1 MPISH
6 TQAKKIVFKLM
17 LFQLL
22 IGLIGAGCFALI
34 GGEIY
39 LISSVLGVL
48 TIWSGTLLAYIKN
61 FMRTISKI
69 EQSFRS
75 FFQTSMLKYWLSA
88 TLAGIFILNF
98 ELEFVPF
105 VGGMIITVIGYWPM
119 LILDKSS

>member
-17 LFQLL
+17 LFQLF
-22 IGLIGAGCFALI
+22 IGLIGAGCFALF
-34 GGEIY
+34 GGKIY

-48 TIWSGTLLAYIKN
+48 TIWAGTLLAYIKN
-61 FMRTISKI
+61 FMRIISKI

-75 FFQTSMLKYWLSA
+75 FFQTSMLKYGLSA

-119 LILDKSS
+119 LILDKST

>member
-6 TQAKKIVFKLM
+6 NQAKKIVFKLM

-48 TIWSGTLLAYIKN
+48 TIWAGTLLAYIKN
-61 FMRTISKI
+61 FMRIISKI

-75 FFQTSMLKYWLSA
+75 FFQTSMLKYGLSA

-119 LILDKSS
+119 LILDKST

>member
-6 TQAKKIVFKLM
+6 TQAKKIVFKLV
-17 LFQLL
+17 LFQLF
-22 IGLIGAGCFALI
+22 IGLIAAGCFALI

-48 TIWSGTLLAYIKN
+48 TIWAGTLLAYIKN
-61 FMRTISKI
+61 FIRTISKI

-75 FFQTSMLKYWLSA
+75 FFQTSMLKYGLSA
-88 TLAGIFILNF
+88 TLAGVFILNF